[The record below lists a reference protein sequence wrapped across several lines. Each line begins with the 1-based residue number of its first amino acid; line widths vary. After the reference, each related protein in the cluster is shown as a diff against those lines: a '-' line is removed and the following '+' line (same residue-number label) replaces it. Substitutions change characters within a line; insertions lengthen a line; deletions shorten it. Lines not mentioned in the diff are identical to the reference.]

1 MSPSTPTLVFVP
13 GSWHKPTCYDK
24 IIKILREQHGL
35 KCVAVTL
42 PSTTGDPAATFKD
55 DLDAARGHH
64 RRALGLASRIGHAAA
79 MCEAVE
85 DLARDEVADRPEVA
99 ATLLRA
105 ARAERDRRGLPL
117 RQRDARELADL
128 ERTLAAAGSQL
139 TLRDRPFND
148 LVAEL
153 AE

>member
-1 MSPSTPTLVFVP
+1 MRPRCARPSRTSPETRSPT
-13 GSWHKPTCYDK
+13 G
-24 IIKILREQHGL
+24 
-35 KCVAVTL
+35 
-42 PSTTGDPAATFKD
+42 PS
-55 DLDAARGHH
+55 
-64 RRALGLASRIGHAAA
+64 
-79 MCEAVE
+79 
-85 DLARDEVADRPEVA
+85 VA

-117 RQRDARELADL
+117 RQRDAQELADL